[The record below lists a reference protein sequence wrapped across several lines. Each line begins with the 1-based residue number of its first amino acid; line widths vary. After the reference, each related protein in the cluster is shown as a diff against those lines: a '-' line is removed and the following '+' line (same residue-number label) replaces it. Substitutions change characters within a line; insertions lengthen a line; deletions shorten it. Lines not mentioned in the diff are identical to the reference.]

1 MMMIKTG
8 PNKDQNIRKTL
19 VFKPGVKSKS
29 LDIFDRPQ
37 SVNQES
43 LKRQNIRHHS
53 LASIPEHSIQVTI
66 INFSNITHPTMLK
79 LIETLHNHNIFSLSM
94 TFRTV
99 NNMRRIWSSVTG
111 LQFPWTMGINQ
122 HPPIIVWNTSNRND
136 I

>member
-8 PNKDQNIRKTL
+8 LNKDQNIRKTL

-66 INFSNITHPTMLK
+66 INFSNITHPTMQK
-79 LIETLHNHNIFSLSM
+79 
-94 TFRTV
+94 
-99 NNMRRIWSSVTG
+99 
-111 LQFPWTMGINQ
+111 
-122 HPPIIVWNTSNRND
+122 
-136 I
+136 